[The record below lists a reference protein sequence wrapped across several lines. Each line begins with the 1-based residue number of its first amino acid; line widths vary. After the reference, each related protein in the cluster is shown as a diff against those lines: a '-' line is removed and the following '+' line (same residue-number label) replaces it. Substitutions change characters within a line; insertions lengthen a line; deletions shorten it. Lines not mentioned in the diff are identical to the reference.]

1 MLFTNTAAV
10 CPSKPETATT
20 FIFQGCRQV
29 QMGQHFWLCMSQS
42 PYSVWY
48 VNVHAAIQVRIMW
61 KPTANKAVIWTT
73 ERRSGGAHQ
82 RWSSGKK
89 GSSSMLNVQGEREGN
104 VEGRMAEIR
113 RKIISGWSVTKPCN
127 FSGRTAVTAPLWQ
140 HQKVRESLSSLGHP
154 GTIAAS
160 AWILGLMCLEGPTVL
175 GTGFGGQ
182 IRCIWN
188 ILCLS
193 GT

>member
-1 MLFTNTAAV
+1 MHVSVSIQCVICKCTCCYTGEDYVKAY
-10 CPSKPETATT
+10 
-20 FIFQGCRQV
+20 
-29 QMGQHFWLCMSQS
+29 SQQS
-42 PYSVWY
+42 SYLNHRAQKWGSTSEMEQWEKG
-48 VNVHAAIQVRIMW
+48 IQFNAECAGR
-61 KPTANKAVIWTT
+61 
-73 ERRSGGAHQ
+73 
-82 RWSSGKK
+82 
-89 GSSSMLNVQGEREGN
+89 REGN
-104 VEGRMAEIR
+104 VEGRMTEIR
-113 RKIISGWSVTKPCN
+113 RKIISGWSVTNCN

-140 HQKVRESLSSLGHP
+140 HQKVRERLSSLGHP